1 MIGWAIKLIV
11 SCSIVAV
18 ATVYFSKTGV
28 DPNSI
33 ISNMETISSS
43 SSVKN
48 IVTTEVVNSTHAVNN
63 IPNKIFKYSNY
74 DYSLK
79 RIINSANSILERN
92 TNSTSIPLTLEE
104 EAENEENIKILFELC
119 FKSLDMSDDA
129 ETLFKEII
137 RLKEKLLVELNPV
150 EIEKDQSDLR
160 LGYRLINILSI
171 RYDAVLDDM
180 DKYVKI
186 IK

>member
-63 IPNKIFKYSNY
+63 IPNKIFKFANY
-74 DYSLK
+74 NYSLK
-79 RIINSANSILERN
+79 KNN
-92 TNSTSIPLTLEE
+92 
-104 EAENEENIKILFELC
+104 
-119 FKSLDMSDDA
+119 
-129 ETLFKEII
+129 
-137 RLKEKLLVELNPV
+137 
-150 EIEKDQSDLR
+150 
-160 LGYRLINILSI
+160 
-171 RYDAVLDDM
+171 
-180 DKYVKI
+180 
-186 IK
+186 